1 MESEDHFYLTLP
13 SSASMDLH
21 PANKISDYTTELLN
35 PITFD
40 REMYEAGLSEMILDA
55 DIENRPES
63 YLAFSIY
70 RNVDNV
76 KNVLKIN
83 ANIPVLK
90 RGKKEYF
97 FERYYINRGLYKS
110 VTDVFIDLN
119 KQFEASQLC
128 NDLVFLVN
136 KSDNEDNALITLKS
150 QAHVNLNDLG
160 LFMISPS
167 GWFRNCHYSYVNK
180 KLRNNTK
187 PTLKDLTRYIPTMEE
202 YVIKNDFES
211 SLYFVCQPSKIFQDP
226 GMA

>member
-1 MESEDHFYLTLP
+1 MQSEDHFYLTLP

-83 ANIPVLK
+83 ANITTI
-90 RGKKEYF
+90 KEYF
-97 FERYYINRGLYKS
+97 FERYLIN
-110 VTDVFIDLN
+110 
-119 KQFEASQLC
+119 
-128 NDLVFLVN
+128 
-136 KSDNEDNALITLKS
+136 
-150 QAHVNLNDLG
+150 
-160 LFMISPS
+160 
-167 GWFRNCHYSYVNK
+167 
-180 KLRNNTK
+180 
-187 PTLKDLTRYIPTMEE
+187 
-202 YVIKNDFES
+202 
-211 SLYFVCQPSKIFQDP
+211 
-226 GMA
+226 